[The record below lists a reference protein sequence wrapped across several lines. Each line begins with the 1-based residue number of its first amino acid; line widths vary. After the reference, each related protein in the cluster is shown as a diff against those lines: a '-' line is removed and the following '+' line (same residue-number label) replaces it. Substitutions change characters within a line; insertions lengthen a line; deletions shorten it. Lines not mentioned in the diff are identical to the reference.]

1 LIIILNKDR
10 ALKTSTRLFLAAGL
24 TAGMATPCALAQTP
38 PPGEEERVLD
48 TVIVKDSS
56 QVELTREYAGGQVA
70 RGGRAGLLGNLD
82 FLDAPFSGTAYT
94 SDLILTQQSDSVGDV
109 LQNDPVVRVA
119 KGFGN
124 FQEVYVLRGFPVYS
138 DDITLNGVYGILP
151 RQFVAAELLER
162 VEVFRG
168 ANAFINGAAPGGSG
182 VGGTINLVPKRAP
195 ADGVRRA
202 TLGYETSGQAYG
214 VLDIGDRFGPAQ
226 EWGVRF
232 NAVLRD
238 GETAVEDQDRA
249 LSVFS
254 LGTDYAGE
262 RFRFSADIGYQD
274 NRIDAPRPQV
284 TPLAGVPAAPDS
296 DANFAQPW
304 TYTDE
309 KQLFGVVRGEFDF
322 NEAVTV
328 WLGAGARN
336 GEEANVLANPSAAGD
351 GSLTAYRFDN
361 TREDDVISF
370 DTGIS
375 AEFRTGPVG
384 HRVVASASSVSLESK
399 NAYAF
404 SSFFSPFATDLYN
417 PIDVAAP
424 AADFFIGG
432 NLASPLKTEE
442 VTNTSFAIADTLS
455 FIDGRLLAT
464 VGLRQQEIDTASFDY
479 NTGAK
484 LSGYEDDKITPA
496 FGLVYKATGEVSLYA
511 NYAES
516 LQPGQI
522 APATSGGVTILNAG
536 EVLEPFTGEQ
546 VEAGVKYDGGDFGAT
561 AAIFHL
567 TRPNAIVA
575 AQVFSASGK
584 QENTGLE
591 LTLFGEPVE
600 GLRLIGGA
608 TFLDSELAKTQG
620 ALDQGNTPI
629 GVPEIQANL
638 NAEWDVAAIDGLT
651 LDGRIVYTGEQYVNT
666 ANTTELDSWTR
677 LDIGA
682 RYTLDI
688 SDRPVTLRARVENLT
703 DESYWAST
711 GGFPGANYL
720 ILGNPR
726 TFSVS
731 ASIDF

>member
-1 LIIILNKDR
+1 MTASLV
-10 ALKTSTRLFLAAGL
+10 LAAL
-24 TAGMATPCALAQTP
+24 SPFATAQEDSVT
-38 PPGEEERVLD
+38 EDERRLE
-48 TVIVKDSS
+48 TVIVSDSS
-56 QVELTREYAGGQVA
+56 QVELTREFAGGQVA

-94 SDLILTQQSDSVGDV
+94 SDLVLNQQSDSVGDV

-138 DDITLNGVYGILP
+138 DDLTLNGVYGILP

-195 ADGVRRA
+195 ADGVRRV
-202 TLGYETSGQAYG
+202 TVGYENNGQAYG
-214 VLDIGDRFGPAQ
+214 ALDLGDRFGATGD
-226 EWGVRF
+226 WGARF
-232 NAVLRD
+232 NAVLRE
-238 GETAVEDQDRA
+238 GETPVEDQDRS

-254 LGTDYAGE
+254 VGTDYAGE
-262 RFRFSADIGYQD
+262 RFRFSADLGYQD

-284 TPLAGVPAAPDS
+284 TPLAGVPAEPDA
-296 DANFAQPW
+296 DTNFAQPW

-309 KQLFGVVRGEFDF
+309 EQLFGVVRGEYDLSD
-322 NEAVTV
+322 NISV
-328 WLGAGARN
+328 WLGAGARK
-336 GEEANVLANPSAAGD
+336 GEEANVLANPSAAQD

-370 DTGIS
+370 DTGLS
-375 AEFRTGPVG
+375 AEFMTGSIG
-384 HRVVASASSVSLESK
+384 HRLVVSASSVKLESK

-404 SSFFSPFATDLYN
+404 SSFSAPFSTNLYL
-417 PIDVAAP
+417 PVDVAPP

-432 NLASPLKTEE
+432 DLSSPLKTEE
-442 VTNTSFAIADTLS
+442 VTNQSLAIADTLS
-455 FIDGRLLAT
+455 FLNGRLLAT
-464 VGLRQQEIDTASFDY
+464 IGLRQQDIETKTFDY
-479 NTGAK
+479 NSGQR
-484 LSGYEDDKITPA
+484 LSGYSDDKLTPA
-496 FGLVYKATGEVSLYA
+496 FGLVYKATEEISVYG

-516 LQPGQI
+516 LQPGEI
-522 APATSGGVTILNAG
+522 ASATSGSVPIVNAG
-536 EVLEPFTGEQ
+536 EVLEPFTGDQYEIG
-546 VEAGVKYDGGDFGAT
+546 AKYDGGDVGAT
-561 AAIFHL
+561 IALFQL
-567 TRPNAIVA
+567 TRPNSIVVD
-575 AQVFSASGK
+575 QVFSASGE
-584 QENTGLE
+584 QENTGVE
-591 LTLFGEPVE
+591 LSVFGEPLQ
-600 GLRLIGGA
+600 GLRLLGGA
-608 TFLDSELAKTQG
+608 TFLDTELARTQDG
-620 ALDQGNTPI
+620 VNEGNAPI

-638 NAEWDVAAIDGLT
+638 NAEWDVAAISGLT
-651 LDGRIVYTGEQYVNT
+651 LDGRIVLTGEQYADA
-666 ANTTELDSWTR
+666 ANTVELDGWTR

-688 SDRPVTLRARVENLT
+688 AERPVTLRARIENLT
-703 DESYWAST
+703 DEAYWAST

-731 ASIDF
+731 ASVDF

>member
-1 LIIILNKDR
+1 MTASLV
-10 ALKTSTRLFLAAGL
+10 LAAL
-24 TAGMATPCALAQTP
+24 SPFAAAQEDSAT
-38 PPGEEERVLD
+38 EDERRLE
-48 TVIVKDSS
+48 TVIVSDSS
-56 QVELTREYAGGQVA
+56 QVELTREFAGGQVA
-70 RGGRAGLLGNLD
+70 RGGRAGMLGNLD

-94 SDLILTQQSDSVGDV
+94 SDLVLNQQSDSVGDV

-138 DDITLNGVYGILP
+138 DDLTLNGVYGILP
-151 RQFVAAELLER
+151 RQTVAAELLER

-195 ADGVRRA
+195 ADGVRRL
-202 TLGYETSGQAYG
+202 TVGYENNGQAYG
-214 VLDIGDRFGPAQ
+214 AVDLGDRFGATDD
-226 EWGVRF
+226 WGVRF

-238 GETAVEDQDRA
+238 GETAVEDQDRS

-262 RFRFSADIGYQD
+262 RFRFSADLGYQD

-284 TPLAGVPAAPDS
+284 TPLAGVPAEPDA
-296 DANFAQPW
+296 DTNFAQPW

-309 KQLFGVVRGEFDF
+309 QQLFGVVRGEYDLSD
-322 NEAVTV
+322 NISV
-328 WLGAGARN
+328 WLGAGARK
-336 GEEANVLANPSAAGD
+336 GEEANVLANPSAARD

-370 DTGIS
+370 DTGLS
-375 AEFRTGPVG
+375 AEFMTGSIG
-384 HRVVASASSVSLESK
+384 HRVVVSASSVKLESK

-404 SSFFSPFATDLYN
+404 SSFFAPFATDLYR
-417 PIDVAAP
+417 PVDVAPP

-432 NLASPLKTEE
+432 DLASPLKTEE
-442 VTNTSFAIADTLS
+442 VTNQSLAIADTLS
-455 FIDGRLLAT
+455 FLDGRLLAT
-464 VGLRQQEIDTASFDY
+464 IGLRQQDIETKTFDY
-479 NTGAK
+479 TSGQR
-484 LSGYEDDKITPA
+484 LSGYSDDKLTPA
-496 FGLVYKATGEVSLYA
+496 FGLVYKATDEISVYG

-516 LQPGQI
+516 LQPGEI
-522 APATSGGVTILNAG
+522 APATSGGVTIINAG
-536 EVLEPFTGEQ
+536 EVLEPFTGDQYEIG
-546 VEAGVKYDGGDFGAT
+546 AKYDGGDVGAT
-561 AAIFHL
+561 IALFQL
-567 TRPNAIVA
+567 TRPNSIVVD
-575 AQVFSASGK
+575 QVFSASGE
-584 QENTGLE
+584 QENTGVE
-591 LTLFGEPVE
+591 LSVFGEPLE
-600 GLRLIGGA
+600 GLRLLGGA
-608 TFLDSELAKTQG
+608 TFLDTELARTQDG
-620 ALDQGNTPI
+620 LNEGNAPI

-638 NAEWDVAAIDGLT
+638 NAEWDVAAISGLT
-651 LDGRIVYTGEQYVNT
+651 LDGRIVLTGEQYADA
-666 ANTTELDSWTR
+666 ANTVELDGWTR

-688 SDRPVTLRARVENLT
+688 AERPVTLRARIENLT
-703 DESYWAST
+703 DEAYWAST

-731 ASIDF
+731 ASVDF

>member
-1 LIIILNKDR
+1 MTASLV
-10 ALKTSTRLFLAAGL
+10 LAAL
-24 TAGMATPCALAQTP
+24 SPLATAQEDSAGAD
-38 PPGEEERVLD
+38 ERRLE
-48 TVIVKDSS
+48 TIIVRDNS
-56 QVELTREYAGGQVA
+56 QVDLTREFAGGQVA
-70 RGGRAGLLGNLD
+70 RGGRAGMLGNLD

-94 SDLILTQQSDSVGDV
+94 SDLVLNQQSDSVGDV

-138 DDITLNGVYGILP
+138 DDLTLNGVYGILP

-195 ADGVRRA
+195 ADGVRRV
-202 TLGYETSGQAYG
+202 TLGYENNGQAYG
-214 VLDIGDRFGPAQ
+214 AVDLGERFGATGD
-226 EWGVRF
+226 WGVRF
-232 NAVLRD
+232 NAVVRD
-238 GETAVEDQDRA
+238 GETAVEDQDRS

-262 RFRFSADIGYQD
+262 RFRFSADLGYQD

-284 TPLAGVPAAPDS
+284 TPLAGVPAEPDA
-296 DANFAQPW
+296 DTNFAQSW

-309 KQLFGVVRGEFDF
+309 KQLFGVVRGEYDLSD
-322 NEAVTV
+322 NISV
-328 WLGAGARN
+328 WLGAGARQ
-336 GEEANVLANPSAAGD
+336 GEEANVLANPSAAED

-370 DTGIS
+370 DTGLS
-375 AEFRTGPVG
+375 AEFLTGPIG
-384 HRVVASASSVSLESK
+384 HRLVVSASSVKLESK

-404 SSFFSPFATDLYN
+404 SSFSTPFSTDLYL
-417 PIDVAAP
+417 PVDVAPP

-432 NLASPLKTEE
+432 NLSSPLKTEE
-442 VTNTSFAIADTLS
+442 VTNQSLAIADTLS
-455 FIDGRLLAT
+455 FLGGRLLAT
-464 VGLRQQEIDTASFDY
+464 IGLRQQDIETKTFDY
-479 NTGAK
+479 NSGQR
-484 LSGYEDDKITPA
+484 LSGYSDDKLTPA
-496 FGLVYKATGEVSLYA
+496 FGLVYKATDQISVYG

-516 LQPGQI
+516 LQPGEI
-522 APATSGGVTILNAG
+522 APATSGGVTIVNAG
-536 EVLEPFTGEQ
+536 EVLEPFTGDQYEIG
-546 VEAGVKYDGGDFGAT
+546 AKYDGGDVGAT
-561 AAIFHL
+561 IALFQL
-567 TRPNAIVA
+567 TRPNSIVVD
-575 AQVFSASGK
+575 QVFSASGE
-584 QENTGLE
+584 QENTGVE
-591 LTLFGEPVE
+591 LSVFGEPLE
-600 GLRLIGGA
+600 GLRLLGGA
-608 TFLDSELAKTQG
+608 TFLDTELARTQDG
-620 ALDQGNTPI
+620 MNEGNAPI

-638 NAEWDVAAIDGLT
+638 NAEWDVAALSGLT
-651 LDGRIVYTGEQYVNT
+651 LDGRIVLTGEQYADA
-666 ANTTELDSWTR
+666 ANTVELDGWTR

-688 SDRPVTLRARVENLT
+688 AERPVTLRARIENLT
-703 DESYWAST
+703 DEAYWAST

-731 ASIDF
+731 ASVDF